1 MKKTLIALIACACAI
16 CTNAKPPKWLKNAR
30 KAQVTVIAFDKEGTP
45 KESQGAFIDEEGTV
59 LTEYDILKGAVK
71 ATVIDFN
78 GIEHPVHRIK
88 GANSMYN
95 VAKLSVTKN
104 KTKAGYLTTDTTI
117 VSKGKLLYVL
127 PTA

>member
-30 KAQVTVIAFDKEGTP
+30 KAQVTVIAFDKEGNP

-88 GANSMYN
+88 GA
-95 VAKLSVTKN
+95 
-104 KTKAGYLTTDTTI
+104 I
-117 VSKGKLLYVL
+117 QLLILPASSFLEVQIKVL
-127 PTA
+127 PSTRATSLIAVL